1 MKIQREYYIIILHI
15 SQSFTY
21 RFFYLIFIILLRI
34 YGKNAEY
41 IVKRTKRSNERMVY
55 SEFESQ

>member
-1 MKIQREYYIIILHI
+1 MSIVYILI
-15 SQSFTY
+15 
-21 RFFYLIFIILLRI
+21 FYLIFIILLRI